1 MVEYIHGV
9 VECSHKNDYIR
20 RKLTLEK
27 QTYMLSNLAKTFHMY
42 KKLLCVH

>member
-20 RKLTLEK
+20 RKLTLGETNIYA
-27 QTYMLSNLAKTFHMY
+27 QQSSENSLY
-42 KKLLCVH
+42 V